1 MSDIYVRSPSSGRG
15 RTIGIVAAAI
25 AVLGFAGWLFIGSP
39 GEPEV
44 SPDIEDADLL
54 APQPDPQSE
63 ETRHTV
69 SATLD
74 LADSSLQQLTQAK
87 TLQAA
92 GDYQG
97 ARQAAYQA
105 LEANPGGR
113 TADSARQLLS
123 EMHTELA
130 FSPRQMQEKEDYV
143 IESGDSLARIARKFN
158 TTVELLQK
166 GNNLTGSL
174 IRRGD
179 RLRVLRGDFS
189 VRVDKSDNILDV
201 FLNGKFFK
209 RYPVGTGKFAKTPEG
224 DFEINDRIAQPTWW
238 RPDGKAI
245 PFGDPENLLGTHWLS
260 LNVRGYGIHGTWE
273 PDTIGQQ
280 ASAGCVRLL
289 NKDIEELYALLPLGT
304 PVTITE

>member
-15 RTIGIVAAAI
+15 RTIGIVGAAI

-39 GEPEV
+39 EDPET
-44 SPDIEDADLL
+44 SPGIEEADRLD
-54 APQPDPQSE
+54 PQPDQRSAEP
-63 ETRHTV
+63 RHTV

-74 LADSSLQQLTQAK
+74 VADSSLQQLTQAK

-105 LEANPGGR
+105 LEATPGGR
-113 TADSARQLLS
+113 TAESARQLLS
-123 EMHTELA
+123 EIHTELA
-130 FSPRQMQEKEDYV
+130 FSSRQMQEKEDYV

-179 RLRVLRGDFS
+179 RLRILRGDFS

-201 FLNGKFFK
+201 FLNEKFFK
-209 RYPVGTGKFAKTPEG
+209 RYLVGTGKFAKTPEG
-224 DFEINDRIAQPTWW
+224 DFVINDRIAQPTWW

-245 PFGDPENLLGTHWLS
+245 PFGDPDNLLGTHWLS
-260 LNVRGYGIHGTWE
+260 LSVRGYGIHGTWE
-273 PDTIGQQ
+273 PETIGKQ